1 LNSKYA
7 LKVKLM
13 NKVKNIIK
21 KVCVI
26 GEEAVGKTSLIRRF
40 VVDKFDD
47 KYIATIGTKNS
58 KKNVSMRSDDTDFNL
73 TMIIWDILGQ
83 KKFGELKRSAYKGA
97 NGAFIVLDLTR
108 LETLYTFDEWLSSLY
123 EISPD
128 VPIVVLANKNDLT
141 AKFGTPELKAQVKS
155 HGFPFYFTSA
165 KTGENVNVA
174 FHTLGKMMLNNRRK
188 LKPRTAKAQDTES
201 YNDRVLTALDVEDI
215 IMTRYCDLLGDPDF
229 AMAIIR
235 AQFKRADLNFKDPTI
250 EKLEIAVDYLLN
262 AASDHVEASR
272 LAKEGKMYTDLIRMI
287 GKEGSEKSLH
297 S

>member
-1 LNSKYA
+1 
-7 LKVKLM
+7 M

-58 KKNVSMRSDDTDFNL
+58 KKNLSLKTGDTKINL

-83 KKFGELKRSAYKGA
+83 KKFAEIKRSAYKGA
-97 NGAFIVLDLTR
+97 NGAFIVLDLSR
-108 LETLYTFDEWLSSLY
+108 LETLYTFEEWLSSLY
-123 EISPD
+123 DVSPD
-128 VPIVVLANKNDLT
+128 VPIVILANKNDLK
-141 AKFGTPELKAQVKS
+141 AKFGTAELKAQVKS

-165 KTGENVNVA
+165 KTGENVDLA
-174 FHTLGKMMLNNRRK
+174 FHTLGSMMLKNKRK
-188 LKPRTAKAQDTES
+188 LKPRTVKAQES
-201 YNDRVLTALDVEDI
+201 EILAEKVLTALDVEDI
-215 IMTRYCDLLGDPDF
+215 IMTKYCELLGDPDF

-235 AQFKRADLNFKDPTI
+235 AQFKRAGLNFKEPTI
-250 EKLEIAVDYLLN
+250 QGLERVVDYLIN
-262 AASDHVEASR
+262 AASDHVEATR
-272 LAKEGKMYTDLIRMI
+272 LAKEGKTYTNLIRMI
-287 GKEGSEKSLH
+287 GKETQNKNLH